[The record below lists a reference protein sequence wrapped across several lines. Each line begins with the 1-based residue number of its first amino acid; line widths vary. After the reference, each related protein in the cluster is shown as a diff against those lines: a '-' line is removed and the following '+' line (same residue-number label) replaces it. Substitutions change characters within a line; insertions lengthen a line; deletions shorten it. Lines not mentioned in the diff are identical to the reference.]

1 MTNYVLVIFHI
12 PLEGVY
18 LLNRE
23 GEAHCGK
30 FKLKRG
36 REESVGDNV
45 VITSNFLTPKGQ
57 RVVDR
62 VGEGV
67 TNVPVYSF
75 LLKLTS
81 TPKICDLLLKTDGY
95 E

>member
-1 MTNYVLVIFHI
+1 MTNYVWVIFHI

-30 FKLKRG
+30 FKLKWG

-62 VGEGV
+62 VGERV
-67 TNVPVYSF
+67 KNVPVYSF

-81 TPKICDLLLKTDGY
+81 TRICDLLLKTDGY